1 MYYFLKLKRK
11 QNCID
16 LDSGYLSAGKARR
29 KLDAQPAPKAE
40 QARNRGLVQSCYFS
54 GPAIWTSNMM

>member
-1 MYYFLKLKRK
+1 M
-11 QNCID
+11 D
-16 LDSGYLSAGKARR
+16 LDSGYLSTGKARR

-54 GPAIWTSNMM
+54 GRTIWSSDMM